1 MSNQPRAHQL
11 LPISPSEGTC
21 VNQCRS
27 VSPEEEVVILL
38 GNLYAAY
45 HMEAVCF
52 MELLEVQAES
62 EGGRTQERHS

>member
-1 MSNQPRAHQL
+1 
-11 LPISPSEGTC
+11 